1 MTATPPLVLASTSPY
16 RRELLGRLQLEF
28 ATCSPDVDE
37 RRLPEEDP
45 HRLVQR
51 LAEAKARAGAD
62 QRGAG
67 LYIGSDQVA
76 VVGEEILG
84 KPGNFANA
92 CAQLAR
98 LSGRQVRFLTGLCL
112 YNSVTGGLQRDVV
125 PYTVVFRELSA
136 AQIEDYVR
144 REEPF
149 NCAGSFKSEGLGV
162 ALFAAQEGTDPTA
175 LVGLPLIRLVSML
188 AAEGV
193 PVLGRGQR
201 ERR

>member
-1 MTATPPLVLASTSPY
+1 MTVSPPLVLASTSPY
-16 RRELLGRLQLEF
+16 RRELLGRLGLEF
-28 ATCSPDVDE
+28 STCSPDVDE
-37 RRLPEEDP
+37 QRRPNELPRDLVL
-45 HRLVQR
+45 RLS
-51 LAEAKARAGAD
+51 EAKARAGAE
-62 QRGAG
+62 QLGTG

-76 VVGEEILG
+76 VVDDEILG

-92 CAQLAR
+92 CAQLTR
-98 LSGRQVRFLTGLCL
+98 LSGRQVHFLTGLCL
-112 YNSVTGGLQRDVV
+112 YNSVTQGLQLDVV

-144 REEPF
+144 REAPF

-188 AAEGV
+188 DNEGV
-193 PVLGRGQR
+193 PVLGRGMAP
-201 ERR
+201 

>member
-1 MTATPPLVLASTSPY
+1 MNASPPLVLASTSPY
-16 RRELLGRLQLEF
+16 RRELLGRLGLEF
-28 ATCSPDVDE
+28 TTCSPDVDE
-37 RRLPEEDP
+37 GRLAGEPPIE
-45 HRLVQR
+45 LVRR
-51 LAEAKARAGAD
+51 LAEAKARAGAE
-62 QRGAG
+62 QLGTG

-76 VVGEEILG
+76 VVDDEILG
-84 KPGNFANA
+84 KPGSFANA
-92 CAQLAR
+92 CAQLTR
-98 LSGRQVRFLTGLCL
+98 LSGRRVYFLTGLCL
-112 YNSVTGGLQRDVV
+112 YNSVTQGLQRDVV

-175 LVGLPLIRLVSML
+175 LIGLPLIRLVSML
-188 AAEGV
+188 ATEGV

-201 ERR
+201 DRQ

>member
-1 MTATPPLVLASTSPY
+1 MITFPPLVLASTSPY
-16 RRELLGRLQLEF
+16 RRELLGRLGLEF

-37 RRLPEEDP
+37 RRLADETPAE
-45 HRLVQR
+45 LVRR
-51 LAEAKARAGAD
+51 LAEAKARTGAE
-62 QRGAG
+62 RLGAG

-76 VVGEEILG
+76 VVDDEILG
-84 KPGNFANA
+84 KPGDFANA
-92 CAQLAR
+92 CAQLTR
-98 LSGRQVRFLTGLCL
+98 LSGRRVRFLTGLCL
-112 YNSVTGGLQRDVV
+112 YNSITGGLQRDVV

-175 LVGLPLIRLVSML
+175 LIGLPLIRLVSML

-193 PVLGRGQR
+193 PVLGYGQR
-201 ERR
+201 ER